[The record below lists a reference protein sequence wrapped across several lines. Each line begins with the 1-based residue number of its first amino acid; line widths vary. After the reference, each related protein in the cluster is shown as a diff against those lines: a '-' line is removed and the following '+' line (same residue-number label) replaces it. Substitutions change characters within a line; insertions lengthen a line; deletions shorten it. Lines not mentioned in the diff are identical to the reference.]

1 MTKREVSDLVTV
13 VITNCDWPEW
23 KRELRRKFASL
34 ERQSV
39 SDRVGLDRVRV
50 ASG

>member
-23 KRELRRKFASL
+23 KRVETQICESRMA
-34 ERQSV
+34 ECQ
-39 SDRVGLDRVRV
+39 
-50 ASG
+50 